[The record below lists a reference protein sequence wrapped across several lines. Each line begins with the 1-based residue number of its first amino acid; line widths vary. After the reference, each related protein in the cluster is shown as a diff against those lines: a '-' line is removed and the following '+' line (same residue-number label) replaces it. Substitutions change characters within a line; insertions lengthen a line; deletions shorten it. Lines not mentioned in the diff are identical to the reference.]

1 MAEAKITMRA
11 TDIGDEHDP
20 VRVRPEHEP
29 AAPGAGLGPLRR
41 RGSMK
46 PAAFTRRLGRR
57 FDGIPL
63 TLTR

>member
-11 TDIGDEHDP
+11 TDIGDERDP
-20 VRVRPEHEP
+20 VRVRPDHEP
-29 AAPGAGLGPLRR
+29 AAPGTGLGPRR
-41 RGSMK
+41 RPGEDE
-46 PAAFTRRLGRR
+46 PAAFTRRRGRR

>member
-11 TDIGDEHDP
+11 TDIGDERDP
-20 VRVRPEHEP
+20 VRVRPDHEPGAPGEGPILRDEP
-29 AAPGAGLGPLRR
+29 AAFDRRPG
-41 RGSMK
+41 S
-46 PAAFTRRLGRR
+46 R